1 MTQQDAEEKQVA
13 LGRADKNIPEN
24 QQDAHDGNTAPP
36 KLSRRAQ
43 EALKKANPL
52 TEGIL
57 AKVLGDQV
65 SRAAI

>member
-13 LGRADKNIPEN
+13 LGGADKDIPES
-24 QQDAHDGNTAPP
+24 QQDAHDGNTAP